1 MIRSVRTN
9 EKRGVDSMKVISG
22 IEAYDGN
29 KKTAVT
35 LGKFDGLHR
44 GHQKLLEK
52 VLSYRG
58 DGCEAVVC
66 AFDMHRDS
74 LMTVR
79 ERRAHLSEKADWLIE
94 QPLSGDFMS
103 MEAETF
109 IEQVLYRKLHAAHLV
124 VGADFNFGRGR
135 RGNARMLESFA
146 GQYGYTVDVVDKER
160 YLGTV
165 ISSIRAISAL
175 IVSVMTRDKMIMI
188 GALTSIRMVIIY
200 AIWMLVI
207 SVVSLVTRL
216 EVEKWSMFLNENSCI
231 L

>member
-1 MIRSVRTN
+1 
-9 EKRGVDSMKVISG
+9 MKVISG

-79 ERRAHLSEKADWLIE
+79 ERRAHLSGKTDWLIE
-94 QPLSGDFMS
+94 QTLSGDFMS
-103 MEAETF
+103 MEAEAF
-109 IEQVLYRKLHAAHLV
+109 IEEVLIKSLSSPIFSRNKSRSFSSFNSDNAPIAAATTVEFISFVCFISVSYTTLS
-124 VGADFNFGRGR
+124 NST
-135 RGNARMLESFA
+135 ESFIISCF
-146 GQYGYTVDVVDKER
+146 KRER
-160 YLGTV
+160 K
-165 ISSIRAISAL
+165 
-175 IVSVMTRDKMIMI
+175 IVCH
-188 GALTSIRMVIIY
+188 L
-200 AIWMLVI
+200 
-207 SVVSLVTRL
+207 
-216 EVEKWSMFLNENSCI
+216 
-231 L
+231 